1 MKKGTLRF
9 ERKQTV
15 SLSRKILNPVV
26 FILLGFVF
34 SSIFIIANGF
44 QPIPVFGK
52 MISYSLLNTK
62 GFIGSI
68 NAALPLMFCGLS
80 VAIAFKMNLNNIGAE
95 GQFAMGAIVGGAFA
109 LYGPSL
115 PAPLSGVVMFFLC
128 ALGGGLWALL
138 AAALKAFWKVNETIV
153 TLMLNYIALLF
164 LDYLCYG
171 PWMAPKQTTAMTV
184 KIPENLFLPVINGTS
199 SGLIL
204 AILIA
209 VLLHL
214 FLKYTAA
221 GYQISVIKNSIGTAE
236 YAGIPVK
243 KYILIVL
250 ALSGA
255 LAGIAGFVQVTG
267 IVHRVQAQ
275 LPGGSGY
282 TGIVIAYL
290 SQCNPLAI
298 ILVSVLFGA
307 LQNSSAVVQIMG
319 VPSQIVTMLQGTLM
333 ISVIAGEFFNR
344 YRITYCKA
352 ERSDY
357 TAEPNDDMQEPK
369 QRNVDNQ
376 EPKKGAVQ

>member
-1 MKKGTLRF
+1 MKIGAIRF
-9 ERKQTV
+9 EKKQTV
-15 SLSRKILNPVV
+15 SLSRKVLNPVI
-26 FILLGFVF
+26 FILLGFVL
-34 SSIFIIANGF
+34 SSVFIMANGF

-52 MISYSLLNTK
+52 MITYSLLNTR
-62 GFIGSI
+62 GLIGSI

-95 GQFAMGAIVGGAFA
+95 GQFAMGAIFGGAFA
-109 LYGPSL
+109 LYGPAL
-115 PAPLSGVVMFFLC
+115 PAPLSGIVMFFLC
-128 ALGGGLWALL
+128 AIGGGLWALI
-138 AAALKAFWKVNETIV
+138 AAALKAYWNVNETIV

-184 KIPENLFLPVINGTS
+184 TIPQDMYLPLIGGTS
-199 SGLIL
+199 SGIFL
-204 AILIA
+204 AIIIA
-209 VLLHL
+209 VLLYL
-214 FLKYTAA
+214 FLKYTTG
-221 GYQISVIKNSIGTAE
+221 GYQISVIKNSLRTAE

-255 LAGIAGFVQVTG
+255 LAGVAGFVQVTG

-290 SQCNPLAI
+290 SQCNPLVI
-298 ILVSVLFGA
+298 LLVSVLLGA

-319 VPSQIVTMLQGTLM
+319 VPSQIVTMIQGTLM

-344 YRITYCKA
+344 YRIVYYKA
-352 ERSDY
+352 DPESKR
-357 TAEPNDDMQEPK
+357 AEQKNNHSEQK
-369 QRNVDNQ
+369 G
-376 EPKKGAVQ
+376 GAVQ